1 MSLPSFSLEGKVS
14 LITGARRGIGAAFAR
29 AFAEAGSDVVICDVI
44 VDDGLIGAVA
54 KDIEKFGRRALV
66 VKADVT
72 REDEVENLVKKAVD
86 EFGRIDI
93 LVNNAGIAPL
103 NKTLDV
109 TVEEWDRV
117 IDIDLKSVFLMS
129 KAVGK
134 VMIKQKK
141 GKIINMGSIYGQMA
155 TAFSI
160 HYCAAKAGIAQMT
173 RALALDWA
181 RFNINVNCIV
191 AGQIATEL
199 TRRQQ
204 DEEAHR
210 KFLDFKIPFKRFG
223 QPEELV
229 GPALL
234 LASPA
239 SDYMTG
245 SIVVVDGGYSIW

>member
-14 LITGARRGIGAAFAR
+14 IITGARRGIGAALVL
-29 AFAEAGSDVVICDVI
+29 AFAEAGSDVAVCDFV
-44 VDDGLIGAVA
+44 VDDGLIAAVA
-54 KDIEKFGRRALV
+54 KDIQKFGRRALV
-66 VKADVT
+66 VKTDVT
-72 REDEVENLVKKAVD
+72 REDDVENLVKKVVD
-86 EFGRIDI
+86 EFGRVDI

-103 NKTLDV
+103 NKTFDV

-117 IDIDLKSVFLMS
+117 IDTDLKSVFLMS
-129 KAVGK
+129 KAVAK
-134 VMIKQKK
+134 VMVKQKS
-141 GKIINMGSIYGQMA
+141 GKIINMGSIYGMMA
-155 TAFSI
+155 TNVSI

-173 RALALDWA
+173 KAFALEWA

-191 AGQIATEL
+191 PGQFATEL

-210 KFLDFKIPFKRFG
+210 KFLEFKIPFKRFG

-234 LASPA
+234 LASQA

-245 SIVVVDGGYSIW
+245 AIVVVDGGYSIW

>member
-1 MSLPSFSLEGKVS
+1 MSVPSFSVEGKVS
-14 LITGARRGIGAAFAR
+14 IITGARRGIGAALAL
-29 AFAEAGSDVVICDVI
+29 AFAEAGSDVAVCDFV
-44 VDDGLIGAVA
+44 VDDGLIAAVA
-54 KDIEKFGRRALV
+54 KDIQKVGRRALV
-66 VKADVT
+66 VKTDVT
-72 REDEVENLVKKAVD
+72 REDDVENLVKKVVD
-86 EFGRIDI
+86 EFGRVDI

-103 NKTLDV
+103 NKTFDV

-117 IDIDLKSVFLMS
+117 IDTDLKSVFLMS
-129 KAVGK
+129 KAVAK
-134 VMIKQKK
+134 VMVKQKS
-141 GKIINMGSIYGQMA
+141 GKIINMGSIYGMMA
-155 TAFSI
+155 TNVSI

-173 RALALDWA
+173 KAFALEWA

-191 AGQIATEL
+191 PGQIATEL

-204 DEEAHR
+204 DDEAHR

-234 LASPA
+234 LASQA

-245 SIVVVDGGYSIW
+245 AIVVVDGGYSIW

>member
-1 MSLPSFSLEGKVS
+1 MKKV
-14 LITGARRGIGAAFAR
+14 
-29 AFAEAGSDVVICDVI
+29 
-44 VDDGLIGAVA
+44 
-54 KDIEKFGRRALV
+54 
-66 VKADVT
+66 
-72 REDEVENLVKKAVD
+72 VD
-86 EFGRIDI
+86 EFGRVDI

-117 IDIDLKSVFLMS
+117 IDVDMKSVFLMS
-129 KAVGK
+129 KAVAK

-141 GKIINMGSIYGQMA
+141 GKIINMGSIYGMMA
-155 TAFSI
+155 TNVSI

-173 RALALDWA
+173 KALALDWA

-191 AGQIATEL
+191 PGQIATEL

-204 DEEAHR
+204 DDEAHR

-234 LASPA
+234 LASQA

-245 SIVVVDGGYSIW
+245 AIVVVDGGYSIW

>member
-14 LITGARRGIGAAFAR
+14 IITGARRGIGAALAV
-29 AFAEAGSDVVICDVI
+29 AFAEAGSDVAICDVV
-44 VDDGLIGAVA
+44 VDDGLIAAVA
-54 KDIEKFGRRALV
+54 KDIQKFGRRALV
-66 VKADVT
+66 VKTDVT
-72 REDEVENLVKKAVD
+72 SESDVENLVKKVVD
-86 EFGRIDI
+86 EFGRVDI

-103 NKTLDV
+103 NKTFDV

-117 IDIDLKSVFLMS
+117 IDTNLKSVFLLS
-129 KAVGK
+129 KAVAK
-134 VMIKQKK
+134 VMVKQKS
-141 GKIINMGSIYGQMA
+141 GKIINMGSIYGMMA
-155 TAFSI
+155 TNVSI

-173 RALALDWA
+173 KAFALEWA
-181 RFNINVNCIV
+181 RSNINVNCIV
-191 AGQIATEL
+191 PGQFATEL

-210 KFLDFKIPFKRFG
+210 KFLEFKIPFKRFG

-234 LASPA
+234 LASQA

-245 SIVVVDGGYSIW
+245 AIVVVDGGYSIW

>member
-14 LITGARRGIGAAFAR
+14 IITGARRGIGAALAL
-29 AFAEAGSDVVICDVI
+29 AFAEAGSDVAVCDFV
-44 VDDGLIGAVA
+44 VDDGLLAAVA
-54 KDIEKFGRRALV
+54 KDIQKFGRRALV
-66 VKADVT
+66 VKTDVT
-72 REDEVENLVKKAVD
+72 REDDVENLVKKVVD
-86 EFGRIDI
+86 EFGRVDI

-103 NKTLDV
+103 NKTFDV

-117 IDIDLKSVFLMS
+117 IDTDLKSVFLVT
-129 KAVGK
+129 KAVAK
-134 VMIKQKK
+134 VMVKQKK
-141 GKIINMGSIYGQMA
+141 GKIINMGSIYGMMA
-155 TAFSI
+155 TNVSI

-173 RALALDWA
+173 KAFALEWA

-191 AGQIATEL
+191 PGQFATEL

-210 KFLDFKIPFKRFG
+210 KFLEFKIPFKRFG

-234 LASPA
+234 LASQA

-245 SIVVVDGGYSIW
+245 AIVVVDGGYSIW